1 MRLLLDPIP
10 VPAGTSPMVVIS
22 SGSSISIIRIASRT
36 ISCRTSSSPSATSVR
51 E

>member
-1 MRLLLDPIP
+1 MP

-22 SGSSISIIRIASRT
+22 SGSSISTRRIASRT
-36 ISCRTSSSPSATSVR
+36 SSCWTSSSVLASSVR